1 MMSFPALQRLRPAEV
16 RDLDFGPGT
25 LRVGLSRRAL
35 ARLGAN
41 PPARLQMELLFSCL
55 VRKRLLVDD
64 EITAEGRYRARVDEG
79 LEISFRPV
87 VARHCDADTYARGQP
102 LDDLPLA
109 EGRELCPRWVFL
121 DYHQGRW
128 QGDFGFS
135 RA

>member
-1 MMSFPALQRLRPAEV
+1 MSLPALQRLRPAEV
-16 RDLDFGPGT
+16 RDIAFGPGT
-25 LRVGLSRRAL
+25 LCVGLSRRAL
-35 ARLGAN
+35 ARLDAS
-41 PPARLQMELLFSCL
+41 PPARVQMELLFSCL
-55 VRKRLLVDD
+55 VRKRLLADD
-64 EITAEGRYRARVDEG
+64 EIPSAGRYQARIGDA

-109 EGRELCPRWVFL
+109 EGRELYPRWVFL

-135 RA
+135 ST

>member
-1 MMSFPALQRLRPAEV
+1 MSMPALQQLGPAEV
-16 RDLDFGPGT
+16 RDVAFGPGT

-35 ARLGAN
+35 AWLDRC

-64 EITAEGRYRARVDEG
+64 EIASEGRCQARIGEK

-87 VARHCDADTYARGQP
+87 VTRHCDAGTYARGQP

-109 EGRELCPRWVFL
+109 EGRNIYPRWVYL

-135 RA
+135 ST

>member
-1 MMSFPALQRLRPAEV
+1 MSLPALQRLRPAEV
-16 RDLDFGPGT
+16 RDIAFGPGT
-25 LRVGLSRRAL
+25 LQVGLSQRAL
-35 ARLGAN
+35 ARLEGS
-41 PPARLQMELLFSCL
+41 PPSRLQMELLFSCL

-64 EITAEGRYRARVDEG
+64 EIPSEGRLRALIGDN

-87 VARHCDADTYARGQP
+87 VARHCDADTYALGQP

-109 EGRELCPRWVFL
+109 EGREIYPRWVFL

-135 RA
+135 DT